1 MTLIGVPRENAPG
14 ERRVALVPKV
24 VERRCGAGLSV
35 VVETEAGAG
44 ALIPDEH
51 YEEAGAT
58 IATTSCTSTRRPR
71 CSSVTQNPRSPKS
84 PRNSRFCER
93 GVAQG
98 VGRCRPLVGEFDAC
112 APLHRFVG

>member
-24 VERRCGAGLSV
+24 VERLCGAGLSV

-58 IATTSCTSTRRPR
+58 IGDPWRAD
-71 CSSVTQNPRSPKS
+71 VVVKVNPRPTTKS
-84 PRNSRFCER
+84 VC
-93 GVAQG
+93 
-98 VGRCRPLVGEFDAC
+98 
-112 APLHRFVG
+112 